1 MLYVESKSND
11 PYYNLALEEY
21 LFNNCKEECFILWQN
36 DNTIVVGK
44 YQNTIEEISAPYVKE
59 KQIKV
64 VRRLSGGGAVYH
76 DMGNVN
82 FTFIAP
88 KSEANTFCFEHF
100 TQNIIDLLAEF
111 EIKADFNSRNDLV
124 IEGKKFSGNSQYVKN
139 GKVLHHGTLLFDS
152 NLEVLVNALNVSG
165 LKIESKAIKSI
176 HERVTNIKDYMETEI
191 SLDQFK
197 AAIKNHICKKNK
209 AAEYEI
215 STEEE
220 QAVCLLRDQKYN
232 TWEWNY
238 GESPKCN
245 IIKKGKTDG
254 GVVQIKL
261 EVENGYIKEAKIFG
275 DFFADEIFL
284 VVKQELI
291 GCQYS
296 EEGVRSVIEK
306 ISQSLVGIDS
316 KWLLE
321 LIMG

>member
-1 MLYVESKSND
+1 MIYVESKSND

-44 YQNTIEEISAPYVKE
+44 YQNTIEEISAQFVKE

-88 KSEANTFCFEHF
+88 KSEENTFCFEHF
-100 TQNIIDLLAEF
+100 TQNIIDILAQF
-111 EIKADFNSRNDLV
+111 DIKADFNSRNDLV

-139 GKVLHHGTLLFDS
+139 GKVLHHGTLLFNA

-176 HERVTNIKDYMETEI
+176 HERVTNIKDYMKMNI
-191 SLDQFK
+191 SLEEFK
-197 AAIKNHICKKNK
+197 AAIKNHICQKNN
-209 AAEYEI
+209 AVPYEM
-215 STEEE
+215 TQEEE
-220 QAVCLLRDQKYN
+220 QEVQLLRAQKYD

-245 IIKKGKTDG
+245 ITKKGKADG
-254 GVVQIKL
+254 GVIQIKL
-261 EVENGYIKEAKIFG
+261 EVENGYIKQAKIFG
-275 DFFADEIFL
+275 DFFADEAFL
-284 VVKQELI
+284 SIEQELV
-291 GCQYS
+291 GCQYT
-296 EEGVRSVIEK
+296 EEGVQSVIK
-306 ISQSLVGIDS
+306 KMSQSLVGIDS
-316 KWLLE
+316 KWLLD
-321 LIMG
+321 LIIE